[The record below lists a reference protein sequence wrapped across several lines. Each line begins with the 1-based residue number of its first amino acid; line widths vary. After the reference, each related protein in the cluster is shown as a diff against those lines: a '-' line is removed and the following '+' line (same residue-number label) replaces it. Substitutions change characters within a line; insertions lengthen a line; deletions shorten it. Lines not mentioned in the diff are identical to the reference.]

1 MDRDLIDYLNAR
13 FGETSQRIASLREE
27 VSGLRKEFELFR
39 VDTAQRFEKVEEEIH
54 HSNVAYRGLSHIINL
69 FGEGLVGL
77 EDRLQVFRAEMKQE
91 FDETR
96 GLMRSAYA
104 QVDHRLLSLEAFKAR
119 RDRDPLEVIREHY
132 GKTKASG

>member
-39 VDTAQRFEKVEEEIH
+39 ADTAQRLEKVQEEIH
-54 HSNVAYRGLSHIINL
+54 HSNVDYRGLSRIVNL

-91 FDETR
+91 FEETR

-104 QVDHRLLSLEAFKAR
+104 QVDHRIQALEAFRVRK
-119 RDRDPLEVIREHY
+119 DRDPLEVIREHY

>member
-39 VDTAQRFEKVEEEIH
+39 IDTARRFEKVEEEIH
-54 HSNVAYRGLSHIINL
+54 QSNVAYRGLSHIVNL
-69 FGEGLVGL
+69 FGEGLVSL
-77 EDRLQVFRAEMKQE
+77 EDRLQVFRAEIKVRE
-91 FDETR
+91 
-96 GLMRSAYA
+96 
-104 QVDHRLLSLEAFKAR
+104 
-119 RDRDPLEVIREHY
+119 DRDPLEVIRKHY

>member
-27 VSGLRKEFELFR
+27 VSGLRKEFEFFR
-39 VDTAQRFEKVEEEIH
+39 TDTVQCFEKVREEIH
-54 HSNVAYRGLSHIINL
+54 HSNAHYGGLSRIINL

-77 EDRLQVFRAEMKQE
+77 EDRLQVFRADMTQE

-104 QVDHRLLSLEAFKAR
+104 QVDHRIQALEAFRVRK
-119 RDRDPLEVIREHY
+119 DRDPLEVIREHY
-132 GKTKASG
+132 GKTRTPG